1 MGEADR
7 SVVALND
14 VCCER
19 RVEGTF
25 RDACLRQQR
34 LGRRSD
40 RGCETERIAS
50 PRWEAGQAHPNK
62 PLERRRDRQRF
73 ERVDVAVER
82 AGDLEREE
90 RVPARLFVNPEKC
103 LACKRSAEPVAEQP
117 VHRADAERL
126 ELDLLQWQARLELEH
141 PGSGDEPP
149 GEQDAD
155 VFLPEPPESEGQ
167 SARGRR
173 IEPLDVIDRDDD
185 WLAIAQQVQ
194 DVPDCDSECPVV
206 DRIIVRFFDEQ
217 RDLECVPPRGRES
230 RQHIAENAL
239 EQISEAGVR
248 EPALGLGGPGAEHAQ
263 PPRGGLLDA
272 DDPERR
278 LADAGLA
285 FEHERSRASFFA
297 FDEGPEGG
305 ELLFPADNLGAHRPC
320 PIVPQIEK
328 PRKQGA
334 FLCDGIRRLGPFAPG

>member
-1 MGEADR
+1 M
-7 SVVALND
+7 
-14 VCCER
+14 
-19 RVEGTF
+19 
-25 RDACLRQQR
+25 
-34 LGRRSD
+34 
-40 RGCETERIAS
+40 
-50 PRWEAGQAHPNK
+50 
-62 PLERRRDRQRF
+62 
-73 ERVDVAVER
+73 VD
-82 AGDLEREE
+82 G
-90 RVPARLFVNPEKC
+90 
-103 LACKRSAEPVAEQP
+103 
-117 VHRADAERL
+117 
-126 ELDLLQWQARLELEH
+126 
-141 PGSGDEPP
+141 
-149 GEQDAD
+149 
-155 VFLPEPPESEGQ
+155 
-167 SARGRR
+167 
-173 IEPLDVIDRDDD
+173 
-185 WLAIAQQVQ
+185 
-194 DVPDCDSECPVV
+194 
-206 DRIIVRFFDEQ
+206 IIVRFFDEQ

-248 EPALGLGGPGAEHAQ
+248 EPALCLGGPGAEHAQ

-334 FLCDGIRRLGPFAPG
+334 FLCHGIRRLGPFAPG